1 MENDLSYILNHLGEE
16 RENYY
21 QAVSPPVF
29 QSSNFTFNS
38 VADMRASIAD
48 EMNTPF
54 YTRGCNPTVQ
64 ILRKKLA
71 ALEGTEE
78 ALVLASGSAAMSA
91 ALLAQ
96 VKSGDHI
103 VCVKNPYSWTGKLL
117 RQYLHRFGVEYSFV
131 EGIDP
136 EDYRRAALSNTKV
149 FILESPNSMNFV
161 LQDIRAVTSIAK
173 EMGIITILDNS
184 YSTPLYQRAM
194 EMGVDIC
201 VYSASKYF
209 GGHSDIVAG
218 VITCNAVQAKKIF
231 LGEYMTLGGIISP
244 HDAWLMI
251 RGLRTLPIRLE
262 RIADSTRKVVEYL
275 QTQPRVEKIFYPFL
289 PENPQ
294 YELAMRQM
302 KRSQGLFSILL
313 KVHSPTMVD
322 LFCDSLQ
329 RFLLACSWGGHESL
343 ILPIHGLSISQN
355 YKNSPYPW
363 NLIRFYIGLEDPE
376 VLIEDIK
383 GALKMINK

>member
-16 RENYY
+16 REKYY
-21 QAVSPPVF
+21 NAVSPPVF
-29 QSSNFTFNS
+29 QSSNFSFSS

-91 ALLAQ
+91 AVLAQ
-96 VKSGDHI
+96 VQAGDHI
-103 VCVKNPYSWTGKLL
+103 VCVQNPYSWTGKLL
-117 RQYLHRFGVEYSFV
+117 KQHLHRFGVEYSFV
-131 EGIDP
+131 KGIDP
-136 EDYRRAALSNTKV
+136 EDYRRAARANTRV

-161 LQDIRAVTSIAK
+161 LQDISAVAAIAA
-173 EMGIITILDNS
+173 ELGITTILDNS
-184 YSTPLYQRAM
+184 YSTPLYQRAR

-201 VYSASKYF
+201 IYSASKYF

-218 VITCNAVQAKKIF
+218 IITCNGEMAKKIF
-231 LGEYMTLGGIISP
+231 SGEYMTLGGIISP

-262 RIADSTRKVVEYL
+262 RIAASTQKVVEYL
-275 QTQPRVEKIFYPFL
+275 QTQPLVEKIFYPFL

-294 YELAMRQM
+294 YELAIRQM

-313 KVHSPTMVD
+313 KAHSPAMVD

-343 ILPIHGLSISQN
+343 VLPITGLSISQN
-355 YKNSPYPW
+355 YQNSPHTW

-376 VLIEDIK
+376 VLIADLSRAFEK
-383 GALKMINK
+383 INI